1 MATFTKFE
9 PFEQPAVVM
18 DCGTG
23 FTKMGF
29 AGNLEVVPCPP
40 LNWPT
45 FVWYVNASGQLKSD
59 GSAAKVPE
67 GDNAYWTAPGVG
79 VMHAA

>member
-9 PFEQPAVVM
+9 PFERPAVVM

-40 LNWPT
+40 LNCPT
-45 FVWYVNASGQLKSD
+45 FVWYVMQGGEHQKD
-59 GSAAKVPE
+59 ESAAKLPE
-67 GDNAYWTAPGVG
+67 GDIVKLTTPGRC